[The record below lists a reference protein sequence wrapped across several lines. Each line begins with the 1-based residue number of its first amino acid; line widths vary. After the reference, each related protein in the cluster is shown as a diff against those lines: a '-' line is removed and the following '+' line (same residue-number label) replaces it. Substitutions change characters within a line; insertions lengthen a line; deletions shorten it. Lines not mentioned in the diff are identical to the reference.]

1 MGRFEKTLLT
11 ADGQFSF
18 CDTRGVTTLQL
29 KEEFFITMGRY
40 GISLTKSASNEF
52 VLVYIIIIILIH
64 IHVLK
69 MVNGFIQWA

>member
-29 KEEFFITMGRY
+29 KEEFFIAVGRY
-40 GISLTKSASNEF
+40 GISLTKSC
-52 VLVYIIIIILIH
+52 LVEPS
-64 IHVLK
+64 VSRAC
-69 MVNGFIQWA
+69 QP